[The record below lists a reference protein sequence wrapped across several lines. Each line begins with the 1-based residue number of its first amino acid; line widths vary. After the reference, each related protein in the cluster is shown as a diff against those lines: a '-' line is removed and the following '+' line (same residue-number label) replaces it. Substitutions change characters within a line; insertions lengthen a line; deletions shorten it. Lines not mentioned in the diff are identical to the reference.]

1 MTESS
6 TSQMPPT
13 GAPSAIDDGLA
24 RLRRSSVRRDTER
37 RWFGGVCAG
46 VAARFDVDP
55 LLIRAAAIA
64 LTIAGGIGIP
74 LYLVLWLL
82 LPDARG
88 EVLAERAIRGSD
100 AWAIVLLVLT
110 GIVLLVGAV
119 SVLGDGNAWGGS
131 LWLLVPVGLV
141 VWFVATRSR
150 TTPTPWA
157 GQAPP
162 PPPAGATMSA
172 PPPAPPTGDPS
183 TAYRYPPTQ
192 QPAWGTPPPPPGG
205 GWAPRPQGPSGGM
218 PVPPAPPQPLG
229 PPPPPAPRR
238 RRPSGFVGLVSL
250 GLVIAVVGL
259 VAAVAE
265 PLGFTG
271 EPVVLG
277 LALALAAVSAIVLGL
292 GATGRASGFSGFL
305 VIVLGLVTVAAFG
318 ATHSTARGGVGD
330 RVWTPTSTSL
340 PVSYSLGAGDAT
352 LDLGDLAGLPATSD
366 PATVAV
372 SMGVGELTVRVPAG
386 LDVRV
391 ENRVGVGELRHD
403 RETTDGGLDS
413 LETRSGTDV
422 SRTVSVGDADSPDLV
437 VTTDVGIGDVTI
449 IEES

>member
-13 GAPSAIDDGLA
+13 GAPTALDDGLA

-82 LPDARG
+82 LPDVRG
-88 EVLAERAIRGSD
+88 EILAERAVRGSD

-162 PPPAGATMSA
+162 PPPAGATMTS
-172 PPPAPPTGDPS
+172 PPPAGAPA
-183 TAYRYPPTQ
+183 AYRYPPGPQ
-192 QPAWGTPPPPPGG
+192 SAYGTPPPPPG
-205 GWAPRPQGPSGGM
+205 ATYPPRPQGPSGGM
-218 PVPPAPPQPLG
+218 PMPPAPPRPLG

-259 VAAVAE
+259 VAAVAQ

-292 GATGRASGFSGFL
+292 GASGRASGFSGFL
-305 VIVLGLVTVAAFG
+305 VIVLGLVTVLAVAA
-318 ATHSTARGGVGD
+318 AHSTARGGVGD
-330 RVWTPTSTSL
+330 RVWTPTSSSL
-340 PVSYSLGAGDAT
+340 PASYSLGAGDAT
-352 LDLGDLAGLPATSD
+352 LDLGGLVALPAGSGD
-366 PATVAV
+366 PSTVAV

-386 LDVRV
+386 MDVRF
-391 ENRVGVGELRHD
+391 ETRIGVGELRHD
-403 RETTDGGLDS
+403 RETSDGGLES
-413 LETRSGTDV
+413 VETRSGTDL
-422 SRTVSVGDADSPDLV
+422 SPSLTVGDAASPGLV
-437 VTTDVGIGDVTI
+437 VTTDVGLGDVTI